1 MSARDHLASKRTFL
15 AWVRTSIALMGFGFV
30 IAKFQIFLHVLAHEP
45 LTSSSLLGGVI
56 MIIMGIAT
64 LLYGFYE
71 YLQDE
76 KLIKE
81 NKFEVKLTPMWIYT
95 GLLTLLAVA
104 LVVSLYISAYP

>member
-1 MSARDHLASKRTFL
+1 
-15 AWVRTSIALMGFGFV
+15 MGFGFV

-56 MIIMGIAT
+56 MIIMGIST

-76 KLIKE
+76 KQIKE

>member
-1 MSARDHLASKRTFL
+1 
-15 AWVRTSIALMGFGFV
+15 MGFGFV
-30 IAKFQIFLHVLAHEP
+30 IAKFQIFLHVLAHEK

-71 YLQDE
+71 YLQEE
-76 KLIKE
+76 KLLAQ
-81 NKFEVKLTPMWIYT
+81 NKFEVRLTAMWIYT
-95 GLLTLLAVA
+95 TLLTALAVA

>member
-1 MSARDHLASKRTFL
+1 MSARDHLAAKRTFL

-30 IAKFQIFLHVLAHEP
+30 IAKFQIFLHVLAHQP

-76 KLIKE
+76 KL
-81 NKFEVKLTPMWIYT
+81 LTEGRFTVNNRPMIIYT
-95 GLLTLLAVA
+95 LLLTALAIG

>member
-1 MSARDHLASKRTFL
+1 
-15 AWVRTSIALMGFGFV
+15 
-30 IAKFQIFLHVLAHEP
+30 
-45 LTSSSLLGGVI
+45 
-56 MIIMGIAT
+56 MGIAT

-76 KLIKE
+76 KRIKE

-104 LVVSLYISAYP
+104 LVVSLYISAHP

>member
-1 MSARDHLASKRTFL
+1 
-15 AWVRTSIALMGFGFV
+15 MGFGFV

-76 KLIKE
+76 KQIKE
-81 NKFEVKLTPMWIYT
+81 NKFEVKLTPMWIYI

>member
-1 MSARDHLASKRTFL
+1 M
-15 AWVRTSIALMGFGFV
+15 RTSIALMGFGFV

-76 KLIKE
+76 KQIKE
-81 NKFEVKLTPMWIYT
+81 NKFEVELTPMWIYT